1 MFLDWA
7 LASLHH
13 LAVFSLSAI
22 LAGELAITAG
32 TVDERAI
39 LRIARIDAWFGLMAG
54 LALAAGVA
62 RVFLGAK
69 GADYYLANTFFW
81 LKMALFVAVGLISVM
96 PTFAFIGW
104 RRAARADASFRPP
117 RSSLASVRRALYAEA
132 ALFAFIPLSAAAM
145 ARGYGV

>member
-1 MFLDWA
+1 MFVDWA

-13 LAVFSLSAI
+13 LAVFSLATI
-22 LAGELAITAG
+22 LAGEIAMTTG
-32 TVDERAI
+32 TLDDRTI
-39 LRIARIDAWFGLMAG
+39 LRLARLDAWFGLMAG

-81 LKMALFVAVGLISVM
+81 IKMALFVAVGLLSVM
-96 PTFAFIGW
+96 PTFTFIGW
-104 RRAARADASFRPP
+104 RRGVRADAAFRPA
-117 RSSLASVRRALYAEA
+117 RDSLASLRRTLYVEA
-132 ALFAFIPLSAAAM
+132 GLFGIIPLCAAAM